1 MGNHGR
7 PRHERKLKNMKNRK
21 TVFTVTVLALAFAL
35 APGTE
40 AARQA
45 EGGPTHQSS
54 IARGSAS
61 SEAGAQ
67 LGMPEN
73 ILPLASI
80 SFAPVGLTFG
90 QTARLNLVNMNVANG
105 ITVSCRFIDASGV
118 TLAQSVITLSLGK
131 IASVDFKR
139 GDPLPGES
147 PELLRAEVRAQI
159 DIFTD
164 EVSSD
169 GLRSS
174 LEVFNNDS
182 GVTTVYMGG
191 AGS

>member
-1 MGNHGR
+1 
-7 PRHERKLKNMKNRK
+7 MKNRN
-21 TVFTVTVLALAFAL
+21 TQLTAIWFVLAFAL
-35 APGTE
+35 AQIVQAAPSPDGGPTRLPANE
-40 AARQA
+40 APRP
-45 EGGPTHQSS
+45 EGGPVHQSS
-54 IARGSAS
+54 TARGNGS

-67 LGMPEN
+67 FGMPEN

-90 QTARLNLVNMNVANG
+90 QTARLNLVNMDVANG
-105 ITVSCRFIDASGV
+105 ITVSCRFIDAGGV

-164 EVSSD
+164 GVSID
-169 GLRSS
+169 GLHSS

-182 GVTTVYMGG
+182 GATTVYMGG
-191 AGS
+191 AGN